1 MSGECNYLWPVPR
14 QNQTKNK
21 LLAATFVAI
30 VLVITAAC
38 SSSDTSSD
46 SSSND
51 SDSDSSPATSAKP
64 KTDQAP
70 LQRYAGY
77 QSAIY
82 ADPANWVC
90 RPDKEDICDGDLDAT
105 VIEADGTTKVEPWS
119 ANPDAPIDC
128 FYVYPTIS
136 RDPSE
141 TSDLIASDQEEGYAA
156 LNQAARLGQECRV
169 FAPVYRQRTLAGLV
183 SNMGGGSAS
192 TADPKLGYNDVLDS
206 WKQYMATDNQG
217 RGVVLI
223 GHSQGTFMLIEL
235 LKEEIDPNPDVRDR
249 LIAAYLAGGS
259 VSVPD
264 GADVGGDFANLPL
277 CRKPEQNAC
286 VVSWATFRST
296 SPPVAGSYFGAV
308 RGGQPGQVAACNN
321 PAALAGGPA
330 PLDSYFQAATGSS
343 ILSGDASDASAAG
356 SDSTRWVDPAFGEV
370 TTPFVQTPGLV
381 TGECVQRDGFSY
393 LEATINGDPDGPRI
407 DDIGGDLTPEW
418 GLHLQDVNLVMGDI
432 LTLVGKQ
439 AKTYAAAH

>member
-1 MSGECNYLWPVPR
+1 M
-14 QNQTKNK
+14 QTKKQTKNHP
-21 LLAATFVAI
+21 LIAALLVVVCALALAAG
-30 VLVITAAC
+30 C
-38 SSSDTSSD
+38 SSTETSSAET
-46 SSSND
+46 SSTET
-51 SDSDSSPATSAKP
+51 SSAETSSTVKAQPKPAT
-64 KTDQAP
+64 

-77 QSAIY
+77 QSDIY

-90 RPDKEDICDGDLDAT
+90 HPGKEDICDGDLDAT
-105 VIEADGTTKVEPWS
+105 VIQADGTTKVEPWS

-235 LKEEIDPNPDVRDR
+235 LKAEIDPNADVRDR

-259 VSVPD
+259 VAVPA
-264 GADVGGDFANLPL
+264 GADVGGDFANIAL
-277 CRKPEQNAC
+277 CRKADQNAC

-296 SPPVAGSYFGAV
+296 APPVPGSYFGAV
-308 RGGQPGQVAACNN
+308 RDGKPGEVAACNN

-343 ILSGDASDASAAG
+343 ILSGDASDASEAG
-356 SDSTRWVDPAFGEV
+356 SDSTRWVDPAIGQV

-381 TGECVQRDGFSY
+381 TGECVQRDGFNY
-393 LEATINGDPDGPRI
+393 LEATINADPAGPRI

-432 LTLVGKQ
+432 LRLVAKQ
-439 AKTYAAAH
+439 SGAYAAAH